1 MCHLVSQICCRL
13 KKLSKKGVEVKY
25 SFRIIILL
33 VGAVLLV
40 GGCTKPSPDPLF
52 PTREQLYAKEL
63 ESLRDVAELE
73 ATAVSDTIAI
83 NDYLDTV
90 PIFVSLPDQTNFSQ
104 YYRQFLI
111 TALVNKGYRVSE
123 TQEDLLVLSFT
134 LKDRI
139 LLTTQLSF
147 DNKYLMRDSRVYFAG
162 PPTLSK
168 EAADAVWQQYTRRKP
183 AYIR

>member
-1 MCHLVSQICCRL
+1 MS
-13 KKLSKKGVEVKY
+13 Y
-25 SFRIIILL
+25 SVRTILL
-33 VGAVLLV
+33 LVLIVLLV
-40 GGCTKPSPDPLF
+40 AACSSTPKEPLF
-52 PTREQLYAKEL
+52 PTREQLYAREL
-63 ESLRDVAELE
+63 DSLREVAELE
-73 ATAVSDTIAI
+73 AMNVGETIAM

-111 TALVNKGYRVSE
+111 TALVKEGYKVSE
-123 TQEDLLVLSFT
+123 TQEELLVLSFT

-147 DNKYLMRDSRVYFAG
+147 DNKYLMRDSLVYFAG